1 MATLNQLQV
10 TGGKVQLKARPR
22 LPFKFTPSPAKSNL
36 HFDVSLARC
45 APTFRSPKKQPFVQ
59 ATPLKPNSGGVC
71 RAQIR
76 AKKPPANR
84 SFSRHPSSPVSQ
96 PQRPRRQVWPLHIV
110 SFPSHSKVMMDFEP
124 RTPHQLIVNGV
135 DDSHSIKSCSLY
147 SKTSYLDTKDRIPDP
162 MDTDSSSRNQSSDS
176 EVDAATADYLRNAYA
191 QLHETRYRKMN
202 RLLSSID
209 DQQSDDDCDI
219 AVLANNVA
227 NFGLKGNAK
236 KTKPIITFTPV
247 HSVEEQLSTDFQ
259 SPPGTSPLPSPVSES
274 RGSSGSSS
282 PLLEVPTSDFHNVA
296 LEMMRPP
303 LN

>member
-1 MATLNQLQV
+1 MANQLQV

-22 LPFKFTPSPAKSNL
+22 LPFKFTPPAKSSL

-45 APTFRSPKKQPFVQ
+45 APAFRSPKKQPFVQ

-76 AKKPPANR
+76 AKKPSGNR
-84 SFSRHPSSPVSQ
+84 FFSRYPSSPASQ
-96 PQRPRRQVWPLHIV
+96 PQRLHRQVWPLHVV
-110 SFPSHSKVMMDFEP
+110 SFPSNSNVMMDFEP
-124 RTPHQLIVNGV
+124 RTPHQLMANGV
-135 DDSHSIKSCSLY
+135 DESHSIKSCSLY
-147 SKTSYLDTKDRIPDP
+147 SKTSNGYLDTKGRIPDP
-162 MDTDSSSRNQSSDS
+162 MDTDSSTRSQSSDS

-191 QLHETRYRKMN
+191 QLHENRYLKMN
-202 RLLSSID
+202 RLISSID
-209 DQQSDDDCDI
+209 DHQPSEEDCDI
-219 AVLANNVA
+219 NVLAKNVA
-227 NFGLKGNAK
+227 NFGLKGNNK

-247 HSVEEQLSTDFQ
+247 HSVEERLPADFQ
-259 SPPGTSPLPSPVSES
+259 SPPTTSPLPSPVTES

-282 PLLEVPTSDFHNVA
+282 PMLEVPTPDFHNMA